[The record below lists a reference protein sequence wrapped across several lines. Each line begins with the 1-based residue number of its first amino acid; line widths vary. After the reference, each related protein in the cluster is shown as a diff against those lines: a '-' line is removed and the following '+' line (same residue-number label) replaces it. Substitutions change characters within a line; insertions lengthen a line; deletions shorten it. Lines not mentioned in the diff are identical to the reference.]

1 MLISIIIPAYN
12 ASKTICK
19 TLESLSKQNRSDF
32 EVLIIDDGSTDDT
45 YEICKDYINQK
56 ENFKLIKQKNKG
68 VSSAR
73 NLGLRSASGDYI
85 VFIDADDFLSNTA
98 IDEIY
103 NHLYKNDSDIIF
115 FDYYVKIENEEK
127 YIKSLNSLQKDA
139 ILKDI
144 MKGVMRGFVWN
155 KIFKRNFILNNR
167 LSFNEKLKYCEDEEF
182 LLDAIWF
189 SKEISYLER
198 GLYYY
203 IQHENSFTNQKM
215 DDFFPNKFLPYIL
228 ALKGK
233 PYFKIYGKFLMLKAA
248 RLRLYRFRVFGNLEL
263 GIKSYIENF
272 PFSLLDK
279 EFTVKEKILCIIAKS
294 DFLMRV
300 YCSK

>member
-45 YEICKDYINQK
+45 YEICRDYINQK

-85 VFIDADDFLSNTA
+85 VFIDADNFLSNTA
-98 IDEIY
+98 INEIY

-144 MKGVMRGFVWN
+144 MKGVMRGFV
-155 KIFKRNFILNNR
+155 
-167 LSFNEKLKYCEDEEF
+167 
-182 LLDAIWF
+182 
-189 SKEISYLER
+189 
-198 GLYYY
+198 
-203 IQHENSFTNQKM
+203 
-215 DDFFPNKFLPYIL
+215 
-228 ALKGK
+228 
-233 PYFKIYGKFLMLKAA
+233 
-248 RLRLYRFRVFGNLEL
+248 
-263 GIKSYIENF
+263 
-272 PFSLLDK
+272 
-279 EFTVKEKILCIIAKS
+279 
-294 DFLMRV
+294 
-300 YCSK
+300 

>member
-1 MLISIIIPAYN
+1 AYN

-19 TLESLSKQNRSDF
+19 TLESLIKQNRSDF

-45 YEICKDYINQK
+45 YEICRDYINQK

-73 NLGLRSASGDYI
+73 NLGLRNASGDYI
-85 VFIDADDFLSNTA
+85 VFMDADDILSNTA
-98 IDEIY
+98 INEIY
-103 NHLYKNDSDIIF
+103 NHLYKNDSEIIF

-139 ILKDI
+139 LLKDI

-155 KIFKRNFILNNR
+155 KIFKRNFILDNR

-228 ALKGK
+228 
-233 PYFKIYGKFLMLKAA
+233 
-248 RLRLYRFRVFGNLEL
+248 
-263 GIKSYIENF
+263 
-272 PFSLLDK
+272 
-279 EFTVKEKILCIIAKS
+279 
-294 DFLMRV
+294 
-300 YCSK
+300 